1 MTIAKKLE
9 LMQEIDRMNKE
20 RIARYLN
27 EQKKG

>member
-1 MTIAKKLE
+1 MTITKKLE
-9 LMQEIDRMNKE
+9 LMQEIDRTNKK

>member
-9 LMQEIDRMNKE
+9 LMQEIDRTNKE